1 MPTEA
6 SWDQKRFALETV
18 GNFCR
23 RKIQDIL
30 WSSKEHFAS
39 LFVQLFVTS
48 HIRVGRQHAMVVI
61 VAALQYLATP
71 GLAKRL
77 APQPV
82 TPVAKDGIE
91 YSAPLSRE
99 GFVVAKWTK
108 TGREI
113 WSRQIY
119 IIKHEYT
126 LGLEE
131 DVQTCFITALHFH
144 NGKLRVT
151 NEQGGEFEID
161 LESLTVTVLKGRAV
175 IDYTDF
181 KL

>member
-1 MPTEA
+1 M
-6 SWDQKRFALETV
+6 
-18 GNFCR
+18 
-23 RKIQDIL
+23 
-30 WSSKEHFAS
+30 
-39 LFVQLFVTS
+39 
-48 HIRVGRQHAMVVI
+48 
-61 VAALQYLATP
+61 
-71 GLAKRL
+71 
-77 APQPV
+77 
-82 TPVAKDGIE
+82 PVAKDGIE

-119 IIKHEYT
+119 IIKHEYK

-131 DVQTCFITALHFH
+131 DVQTCFISALHFA

-161 LESLTVTVLKGRAV
+161 LETLTVTVLKGRPV